1 MHALSLV
8 QSALAALSATRVR
21 SSRNALLPGF
31 LSSLDPHESGTPS
44 LLSLSLFYPSRAA
57 ELLTQRPYALLH
69 PTHRLVMKGSESGS
83 ESTSN
88 GATRRPATLESSL
101 SLSLCL
107 SLPVSPWIFSLSRE
121 RESEGA

>member
-1 MHALSLV
+1 MAL
-8 QSALAALSATRVR
+8 
-21 SSRNALLPGF
+21 
-31 LSSLDPHESGTPS
+31 

-101 SLSLCL
+101 SLSL
-107 SLPVSPWIFSLSRE
+107 PVSPWISSLSRE